1 MRHLCLFVWF
11 PPFVAAATRYLKI
24 SEAKTPFATTSSLQ
38 GMRKMLGPAPKQL
51 VASFLLACVQ
61 VAAIAWELR
70 WCSDPMYSFIACRS
84 SCSACRL
91 CSTMRPLGF
100 AVAGGWIPSA
110 SWMRDIY
117 SALADH
123 SAHFFNRFVFF
134 IFCLS
139 SDHPSCNHPF
149 SDT

>member
-1 MRHLCLFVWF
+1 MKCW
-11 PPFVAAATRYLKI
+11 
-24 SEAKTPFATTSSLQ
+24 
-38 GMRKMLGPAPKQL
+38 GPLPKQL
-51 VASFLLACVQ
+51 VASVLLACVQ
-61 VAAIAWELR
+61 DAAIAWELR

-91 CSTMRPLGF
+91 FSTMRPLGF

-123 SAHFFNRFVFF
+123 SAPFFNRCVFF

-149 SDT
+149 SDTQTLEWLQNISSRGLLDNIQRS

>member
-1 MRHLCLFVWF
+1 MKCWG
-11 PPFVAAATRYLKI
+11 AAL
-24 SEAKTPFATTSSLQ
+24 
-38 GMRKMLGPAPKQL
+38 KQL

-110 SWMRDIY
+110 SWMRDVY

-123 SAHFFNRFVFF
+123 SAHFFNNLCFL
-134 IFCLS
+134 IFRPS
-139 SDHPSCNHPF
+139 SAHPSCNHPF
-149 SDT
+149 GDTQRSHFLWVKWLYPSCTSQPRSTEPGPARQNTRPTVCS

>member
-1 MRHLCLFVWF
+1 MKCW
-11 PPFVAAATRYLKI
+11 
-24 SEAKTPFATTSSLQ
+24 
-38 GMRKMLGPAPKQL
+38 GPAPKQL

-70 WCSDPMYSFIACRS
+70 WCSDPVYSFIACRS

-110 SWMRDIY
+110 SWMRDVY

-123 SAHFFNRFVFF
+123 SAHFFNSFVFL
-134 IFCLS
+134 IFCLPPA
-139 SDHPSCNHPF
+139 HPSCNHPF
-149 SDT
+149 GDTQNRDHPGLSRKPKPGSFNFLGSTNR